1 MTQHSMPSNATATA
15 PPPPPPPPPPPS
27 LPKILRRSGL
37 SLLRVSS
44 SNSSSCRRRRGGDD
58 SRTATATATATT
70 TTPANAPIAA
80 TGMTSLDGH
89 DVGDHEEND
98 DDDDDGGG
106 GCDGEEEEDDDDGDP
121 LLSLF
126 RAHNTNRVKFDLD
139 HGSDDGA
146 NAPTANVSVDG
157 APRDGGDGGG
167 GGGIGSSATNASAR
181 LRKRLLVLRRVG
193 SGGGIIASSSPFRR
207 PFSKTTTATTT
218 TTTTTATTA
227 PLLKKSR
234 SSPPASNVDD
244 FDNGEEEAYVGR
256 MLEPPT
262 PLRRMG
268 SFLESK
274 LGLGSSDSCGGGG
287 RSGRG
292 GGIGGIGG
300 VRRRRRAGD
309 DDDDRLLGGA
319 PASAKEMGEYLAGLI
334 GKAHVAHRRTFRY
347 RLAMRYYLLAL
358 REMTTSG
365 RYENDDH
372 PLTVHVMKC
381 LNDVHHA
388 QSTLTNSADI
398 VRMGMQHEDNDM
410 HVRALR
416 MYTIAHRM
424 RRDVCGPDH
433 PSLSVLLN
441 MMGSVRVKRG
451 EYDEAMRMY
460 EASLLGGVEGGS
472 GKKGG
477 SGGCRRG
484 GGGGHRRN
492 PLTTR

>member
-1 MTQHSMPSNATATA
+1 MATAMA
-15 PPPPPPPPPPPS
+15 M
-27 LPKILRRSGL
+27 
-37 SLLRVSS
+37 
-44 SNSSSCRRRRGGDD
+44 
-58 SRTATATATATT
+58 TT
-70 TTPANAPIAA
+70 TTTTSTTPNAPIAA
-80 TGMTSLDGH
+80 TGGVSFCGGGEGSGACAPTTSLDGH
-89 DVGDHEEND
+89 DGGDREKEEE
-98 DDDDDGGG
+98 DDDGGG
-106 GCDGEEEEDDDDGDP
+106 GGGCEEEEEEEDDGDP

-139 HGSDDGA
+139 GDDGA
-146 NAPTANVSVDG
+146 LAPTAV
-157 APRDGGDGGG
+157 DGGG
-167 GGGIGSSATNASAR
+167 GVGGDDGRIRRHGDGIGSATNASAR

-193 SGGGIIASSSPFRR
+193 SGSGSGGIASSPFRR
-207 PFSKTTTATTT
+207 TSSKTATATAA
-218 TTTTTATTA
+218 AT
-227 PLLKKSR
+227 LLKKSPSIVPR
-234 SSPPASNVDD
+234 PPPAVSNVDD
-244 FDNGEEEAYVGR
+244 LDNGEEEAYVGR

-268 SFLESK
+268 SFLEGK
-274 LGLGSSDSCGGGG
+274 LGLGSDCQRGG
-287 RSGRG
+287 RGR
-292 GGIGGIGG
+292 GGIGG
-300 VRRRRRAGD
+300 VRRRRAG

-319 PASAKEMGEYLAGLI
+319 PASAREMGEDLAGLI
-334 GKAHVAHRRTFRY
+334 RKAHIAHRGTFRY

-372 PLTVHVMKC
+372 PLTVHVMRC

-388 QSTLTNSADI
+388 QSTMTNSADI

-410 HVRALR
+410 HVKALR

-424 RRDVCGPDH
+424 RRDVLGSDH

-460 EASLLGGVEGGS
+460 EASLLGGEGGG

-477 SGGCRRG
+477 SGGCRG